1 MLRNLAGKAM
11 EKRQKRELEAA
22 AAKEKRDALAARKTA
37 AFRRQPTCLQH
48 GSATARMRAPQ
59 PAPGHECACPE
70 QPCPMAKMKRCAICG
85 DIKKTDG
92 VPQGVLQASSAVGA
106 HLRGSACRGPS
117 AHGMRAQRA

>member
-1 MLRNLAGKAM
+1 MAPKVVAKPKREREKTRIEESEGGSAMLRNLAGKAM

-59 PAPGHECACPE
+59 HPATSAPA
-70 QPCPMAKMKRCAICG
+70 
-85 DIKKTDG
+85 
-92 VPQGVLQASSAVGA
+92 LSSHAPW
-106 HLRGSACRGPS
+106 RR
-117 AHGMRAQRA
+117 